1 MSKRNGYDEE
11 FEGKRTNPYDD
22 MQDEEQDVAYEEGVM
37 EEDDSAYAYDEA
49 YEEDEDGE
57 EGGFLSTTRG
67 KILLGVIAA
76 LLIVL
81 LALLVM
87 MFLGKKDGQQ
97 AQPLPG
103 DVQETE
109 APVQTQAP
117 ASIVFAP
124 TTQMTADPELV
135 AEDEDEDSEPT
146 QAPVIVVDST
156 PAPTAMPEPT
166 EEPEPTQTP
175 LPIIMSNTPTP
186 SPTPTATPTPSPSPS
201 PTPSP
206 KPTATPQ
213 TDLANGETN
222 RDAKLRESASSSGK
236 VKKTV
241 KKGETVT
248 IHEALLDKDGK
259 VWYALTVDELA
270 TDGFMRDYVVDV
282 EGDIVAPTATPKA
295 TAEPKATPEPSNE
308 MTVSVNNTATPEP
321 EQAEDV
327 MATGKTNRDANMRKV
342 MNGKVLT
349 TVRKGKA
356 VEILSA
362 RLDKNGSIW
371 YEVRQSGKDTVGF
384 MRDYVVTLDKGAE
397 IEMPEPTAAPTEEPA
412 AEEEEKEQETE
423 LPAKTEEI
431 EETEEAD
438 AGVIGKART
447 NRDANVREKP
457 ESGAKLVRQLTKG
470 NALIIYAK
478 YEDAK
483 GQVWYE
489 VATESGK
496 TKGFVRD
503 YVINVLNIDKDVEV
517 KTFEEAKPEETE
529 EEAPE
534 AEKETVRE
542 SRFKYAGNKESKVFH
557 ELSCDLLPSSSKN
570 LVYMESR
577 SYAENTGYTP
587 CESCNP

>member
-22 MQDEEQDVAYEEGVM
+22 MQDEEQDVEYDDGMM
-37 EEDDSAYAYDEA
+37 EKDESAYAYDDEG
-49 YEEDEDGE
+49 YEEDEDEE
-57 EGGFLSTTRG
+57 EGGFLSTAKG

-76 LLIVL
+76 LLVVL
-81 LALLVM
+81 FALVAM

-97 AQPLPG
+97 AQQLPG
-103 DVQETE
+103 TVQETE

-117 ASIVFAP
+117 VSIVFAP
-124 TTQMTADPELV
+124 TTQPTDDPELI
-135 AEDEDEDSEPT
+135 AEDEAEVSEPT
-146 QAPVIVVDST
+146 QAPVIIVDST
-156 PAPTAMPEPT
+156 PAPTSTPEPT

-213 TDLANGETN
+213 MDLANGETN

-248 IHEALLDKDGK
+248 IHEAILDKDGK

-282 EGDIVAPTATPKA
+282 EGDIVAPTPTPKA

-308 MTVSVNNTATPEP
+308 MTVSVNNTATPETQ
-321 EQAEDV
+321 QAEDV

-362 RLDKNGSIW
+362 RLDKNGNLW

-397 IEMPEPTAAPTEEPA
+397 IEMPEPTAAPTEAPA
-412 AEEEEKEQETE
+412 AEEEEK
-423 LPAKTEEI
+423 KTEPEQSS
-431 EETEEAD
+431 EPEQDEEAD
-438 AGVIGKART
+438 TDAIGKAKT

-470 NALIIYAK
+470 NALNIFAK

-483 GQVWYE
+483 GQIWYE

-517 KTFEEAKPEETE
+517 KTFAEAKPEEPE
-529 EEAPE
+529 EETQE

-542 SRFKYAGNKESKVFH
+542 SRFKYAGDKESKVFH
-557 ELSCDLLPSSSKN
+557 ELSCDLLPASSKN

-577 SYAENTGYTP
+577 TYAENTGYTP

>member
-1 MSKRNGYDEE
+1 MGEGQHMSKNNGYNEE
-11 FEGKRTNPYDD
+11 FEGKRTSPYED
-22 MQDEEQDVAYEEGVM
+22 MQEEPEYDEDMIEQDE
-37 EEDDSAYAYDEA
+37 SAYDYEDEA
-49 YEEDEDGE
+49 YEEDEEDA
-57 EGGFLSTTRG
+57 GFLSSAKG

-81 LALLVM
+81 LALVVM

-97 AQPLPG
+97 EQQLPG
-103 DVQETE
+103 NVQQTE

-117 ASIVFAP
+117 GSIVFAP
-124 TTQMTADPELV
+124 TTQPTEDPELI
-135 AEDEDEDSEPT
+135 AEDEEETPEPT
-146 QAPVIVVDST
+146 QVPVIVVEET
-156 PAPTAMPEPT
+156 PAPTD
-166 EEPEPTQTP
+166 EPEPTQTP

-213 TDLANGETN
+213 VDLANGETN
-222 RDAKLRESASSSGK
+222 RAAKLRESASSSGK
-236 VKKTV
+236 IKHTV

-282 EGDIVAPTATPKA
+282 DGKIAVPTATPKA
-295 TAEPKATPEPSNE
+295 TPEAKATPEPTDE
-308 MTVSVNNTATPEP
+308 MTVSKDTAATSEP
-321 EQAEDV
+321 AEDV
-327 MATGKTNRDANMRKV
+327 IATGKTNRDANLRKI

-349 TVRKGKA
+349 TVRKGKT

-362 RLDKNGSIW
+362 RLDKNGDVW
-371 YEVRQSGKDTVGF
+371 YEVRQSGKSTVGV
-384 MRDYVVTLDKGAE
+384 MRDYVVKLDKGAE
-397 IEMPEPTAAPTEEPA
+397 IEIPEPTAAPTEETKEESDEPETEVA
-412 AEEEEKEQETE
+412 VDESEKGEEGEEESV
-423 LPAKTEEI
+423 
-431 EETEEAD
+431 D
-438 AGVIGKART
+438 AIGKART
-447 NRDANVREKP
+447 NRDANVRVKP
-457 ESGAKLVRQLTKG
+457 ESSAKLVRQLRKG
-470 NALIIYAK
+470 NDLNIFAK

-483 GQVWYE
+483 GQIWYE

-503 YVINVLNIDKDVEV
+503 YVVNVLNIDKSVEA
-517 KTFEEAKPEETE
+517 KTYVEEEKAEEA
-529 EEAPE
+529 E
-534 AEKETVRE
+534 AEDEKAEAETVRE
-542 SRFKYAGNKESKVFH
+542 SRFKFAGNKESKVFH

-577 SYAENTGYTP
+577 SYAVNTGYKP